1 MPPCS
6 VSSMDCICS
15 SLNEAVIAIAQSQ
28 NFKKISFASLFPVYA
43 HASLKP
49 AYILCTLYHGTHAER
64 NAAKS
69 PFCKVLHIFLLFGT
83 APTYPT
89 AQSGLFFAFASW
101 QDFSSATMYS
111 ILRLHSAFFVEA

>member
-6 VSSMDCICS
+6 VSSIDCICS
-15 SLNEAVIAIAQSQ
+15 SVNEAVIAIAQSQ
-28 NFKKISFASLFPVYA
+28 NFKKIVLAVSFPVYA

-64 NAAKS
+64 YAAKS
-69 PFCKVLHIFLLFGT
+69 PFCRVLHIFLLSGT

-89 AQSGLFFAFASW
+89 AQSGLFFPFASW
-101 QDFSSATMYS
+101 QAFSSAIM
-111 ILRLHSAFFVEA
+111 